1 MKTFKRIYIEITN
14 TCNLSCSFCPPSERA
29 PRAMTPSEFEAILN
43 KLKGHGK
50 YIYLHI
56 KGEPLLHEQIALLL
70 EMSHNHGFQV
80 NLTTNG
86 TLLQRQKEILLSAKA
101 LRQISISL
109 QSFEAMGNGHDD
121 NRQAHQAYLESVTDF
136 VEEGLRTSSIIFELR
151 LWNLDLSQIGSPS
164 YEKNQKVLR
173 HLKTAFDLPA
183 DLTEGL
189 PEGKG
194 LKLKE
199 RLYLSQSYVFK
210 WPGLEGEILHE
221 TGTCYGLRQQIGILA
236 NGDVVPCCLDAE
248 GAVVLGNILG
258 ETMEEILDKKRTKA
272 MIQGF
277 ETGILTEV
285 LCQRCGYR
293 ERF

>member
-29 PRAMTPSEFEAILN
+29 PRTMIPSEFEAILD

-56 KGEPLLHEQIALLL
+56 KGEPLLHDQIALLL

-86 TLLQRQKEILLSAKA
+86 TLLHQQKEILLRAKA
-101 LRQISISL
+101 LRQVSISL
-109 QSFEAMGNGHDD
+109 QSFETIGN
-121 NRQAHQAYLESVTDF
+121 NEAHQAYLESVTDF
-136 VEEGLRTSSIIFELR
+136 VEEGLRTSPIIFELR
-151 LWNLDLSQIGSPS
+151 LWNLDLSQLGSPI
-164 YEKNQKVLR
+164 YEKNQKVL
-173 HLKTAFDLPA
+173 HYLKTAFDLQEE
-183 DLTEGL
+183 LTEAL

-210 WPGLEGEILHE
+210 WPSLEGEILHE

-248 GAVVLGNILG
+248 GAVVLGNIFG

-277 ETGILTEV
+277 ETSQLTEA

>member
-1 MKTFKRIYIEITN
+1 MDKHMKTFKRIYIEITN

-29 PRAMTPSEFEAILN
+29 PRTMTPSEFEAILD

-56 KGEPLLHEQIALLL
+56 KGEPLLHDQIALLL

-86 TLLQRQKEILLSAKA
+86 TLLQRQKEILLRAKA

-109 QSFEAMGNGHDD
+109 QSFETIGN
-121 NRQAHQAYLESVTDF
+121 NEAHQAYLESVTDF

-151 LWNLDLSQIGSPS
+151 LWNLDLSQLGSPM

-173 HLKTAFDLPA
+173 YLKTAFDLQEELREA
-183 DLTEGL
+183 L

-248 GAVVLGNILG
+248 GAVVLGNIFT
-258 ETMEEILDKKRTKA
+258 ETMEEILDKKRTKT

-277 ETGILTEV
+277 ETSQLTEA

>member
-29 PRAMTPSEFEAILN
+29 PRTMTPSEFEAILH

-56 KGEPLLHEQIALLL
+56 KGEPLLHDQIALLL

-80 NLTTNG
+80 NLTANG
-86 TLLQRQKEILLSAKA
+86 TLLQQQKEILLRAKA
-101 LRQISISL
+101 LRQVSISL
-109 QSFEAMGNGHDD
+109 QSFETIGN
-121 NRQAHQAYLESVTDF
+121 NEAHQAYLESVTDF
-136 VEEGLRTSSIIFELR
+136 VEEGLRTSPIIFELR
-151 LWNLDLSQIGSPS
+151 LWNLDLSQLGSPM
-164 YEKNQKVLR
+164 YEKNQKVL
-173 HLKTAFDLPA
+173 HYLKTAFDLQEE
-183 DLTEGL
+183 LTEGL

-210 WPGLEGEILHE
+210 WPGLEGKILHE
-221 TGTCYGLRQQIGILA
+221 IGTCYGLRQQIGILA

-248 GAVVLGNILG
+248 GAVVLGNIFS
-258 ETMEEILDKKRTKA
+258 ETMEEILDKKRTKT

-277 ETGILTEV
+277 ETGQLTEA

>member
-14 TCNLSCSFCPPSERA
+14 TCNLSCSFCPPSERT
-29 PRAMTPSEFEAILN
+29 PRTMIPSEFEAILN
-43 KLKGHGK
+43 KLKGYGK

-56 KGEPLLHEQIALLL
+56 KGEPLLHDQIALLL

-86 TLLQRQKEILLSAKA
+86 TLLQRQKEILLRAKA

-109 QSFEAMGNGHDD
+109 QSFETIGN
-121 NRQAHQAYLESVTDF
+121 NEAHQAYLESVTDF
-136 VEEGLRTSSIIFELR
+136 VEEGLRISPIIFELR
-151 LWNLDLSQIGSPS
+151 LWNLDLSQLGSPA
-164 YEKNQKVLR
+164 YEKNQKVLG
-173 HLKTAFDLPA
+173 HIKTAFDLQEE
-183 DLTEGL
+183 LTEGL

-248 GAVVLGNILG
+248 GAVVLGNIFT
-258 ETMEEILDKKRTKA
+258 ETMEEILDKKRTKT

-277 ETGILTEV
+277 ETSQLTEA

>member
-29 PRAMTPSEFEAILN
+29 PRTMTPYEFEAILN
-43 KLKGHGK
+43 KLKAYGK

-56 KGEPLLHEQIALLL
+56 KGEPLLYEQLDLLL

-86 TLLQRQKEILLSAKA
+86 TLLQSQKEILLRAKA

-109 QSFEAMGNGHDD
+109 QSFEAIGN
-121 NRQAHQAYLESVTDF
+121 NEAHQTYLESVTDF
-136 VEEGLRTSSIIFELR
+136 IEDGIRTSPIIFELR
-151 LWNLDLSQIGSPS
+151 LWNLDLSQIGSRL
-164 YEKNQKVLR
+164 YEKNLKVLR
-173 HLKTAFDLPA
+173 HLKAAFDLPA
-183 DLTEGL
+183 ELQEAL
-189 PEGKG
+189 PVGKG

-199 RLYLSQSYVFK
+199 RLYLSQSYIFK
-210 WPGLEGEILHE
+210 WPGLEREILHE

-236 NGDVVPCCLDAE
+236 NGDVVPCCLDAG
-248 GAVVLGNILG
+248 GAVVLGNIFS

-272 MIQGF
+272 IIQGF
-277 ETGILTEV
+277 ETGLLTES

>member
-1 MKTFKRIYIEITN
+1 
-14 TCNLSCSFCPPSERA
+14 
-29 PRAMTPSEFEAILN
+29 MTPSEFETLLD
-43 KLKGHGK
+43 KFKGHGK

-56 KGEPLLHEQIALLL
+56 KGEPLLHDQIALLL

-86 TLLQRQKEILLSAKA
+86 TLLQRQKEILLRAKA

-109 QSFEAMGNGHDD
+109 QSFETIGN
-121 NRQAHQAYLESVTDF
+121 NEAHQAYLESVTDF
-136 VEEGLRTSSIIFELR
+136 VEEGLRTSPIIFELR
-151 LWNLDLSQIGSPS
+151 LWNLDLSQLGSPAD
-164 YEKNQKVLR
+164 EKNRKVLG
-173 HLKTAFDLPA
+173 HIKKAFDLQE
-183 DLTEGL
+183 DLAEAL

-210 WPGLEGEILHE
+210 WPGLEGEILHK

-248 GAVVLGNILG
+248 GAVVLGNIFT
-258 ETMEEILDKKRTKA
+258 ETMEEILDKKRTKT

-277 ETGILTEV
+277 ETGRLVED

-293 ERF
+293 ERFDET